1 MQALKIAMLCR
12 WYWEENR
19 RTGTE
24 NGGMAQQLA
33 EAVAAL
39 GHEVVV
45 LSQSPQVTGLE
56 QSRVGKLEA
65 WLTPRIKRRGF
76 LTGMRDKLAKLT
88 YHHRKVFSDALDL
101 RDFLTRRGPF
111 DVLWA
116 QSEEP
121 DGLVAA
127 IAAQRAPVPPILT
140 QIHSLR
146 YKFDAGVPVF
156 TEKPALGLAFRHA
169 TRIIA
174 NSELVAG
181 CLTQY
186 AGPDAAGTPLQ
197 GKVRVVHPNLQRE
210 FLSAVN
216 EPGSAPEPGRIL
228 FFGALNEKKGALV
241 FMDALRK
248 CQTVKSGA
256 MAVVVG
262 GFTENNR
269 HFTRRWNESLKVTQS
284 LLGLNRLE
292 LLGKLSPSAV
302 IRQIRRAS
310 LVVIPSLFDEFSRAL
325 VETLILGRP
334 VITTRGVGTWPIVDT
349 YKCGRVVEPNDSAAL
364 AAAID
369 EVLRPGAPYA
379 AQAEQVAH
387 RLLHEFSPEAIALQ
401 LARHLHEIAD

>member
-1 MQALKIAMLCR
+1 MHALKIAMLCR

-24 NGGMAQQLA
+24 TGGMAQQLA

-39 GHEVVV
+39 GNEVVV
-45 LSQSPQVTGLE
+45 LSQSPDVAGLE
-56 QSRVGKLEA
+56 QSRVGKLET
-65 WLTPRIKRRGF
+65 WLTPREKRRDF
-76 LTGMRDKLAKLT
+76 LTAVRDKLAKQS
-88 YHHRKVFSDALDL
+88 YPHRKVYSDAYDV
-101 RDFLTRRGPF
+101 RDFLARRGPF
-111 DVLWA
+111 DVFWA
-116 QSEEP
+116 QSEVP
-121 DGLVAA
+121 DGLVAT
-127 IAAQRAPVPPILT
+127 IAAQRAPLPPILT

-156 TEKPALGLAFRHA
+156 TERPALGRAFRGA

-181 CLTQY
+181 CLMHY
-186 AGPDAAGTPLQ
+186 AGTDGAGATLQ

-210 FLSAVN
+210 FLIAAT
-216 EPGSAPEPGRIL
+216 EQGAAPEPGRIL

-241 FMDALRK
+241 FMDAIRK
-248 CQTVKSGA
+248 CRAAKSGA
-256 MAVVVG
+256 TFAVVG
-262 GFTENNR
+262 GFTEKNFR
-269 HFTRRWNESLKVTQS
+269 FSRRWNESVKAAQD
-284 LLGLNRLE
+284 LLGPDRLE
-292 LLGKLSPSAV
+292 LPGKLPSVEA

-325 VETLILGRP
+325 IEALILGRP

-349 YKCGRVVEPNDSAAL
+349 HKCGLVVDPNDSAAL

-369 EVLRPGAPYA
+369 EASRPGAHYA
-379 AQAEQVAH
+379 ANAEQVSH